1 MRINILSIAAAGF
14 LAMAGALPLSARD
27 SAVFTDSPGLFTDG
41 EWGTS
46 RAERYD
52 VAARLALPQM
62 TGTAV
67 ASVSFPWIVADGY
80 SDVRIWLSKALTVE
94 KKVNVPDVMEL
105 EAVYADGRMSATFP
119 EPYTLEEGGVYVGIS
134 FTMEQN
140 QTQEQKTPVA
150 AVTAGD
156 MFGTGF
162 WIHTSSTYGTRW
174 KDIAAERGML
184 PVFEVELTDVAPY
197 AAEIRMPEEEAY
209 VVAGETSAMPVDV
222 ISYGSG
228 RIGTLTL
235 SDTSGSYSAQLTV
248 DMDSDAECYFGYPTR
263 GSMTLPEFDAA
274 GRLDMRLSVEK
285 VDGEPNRLA
294 SEETPFTLFV
304 CSSRPEHLPLFE
316 EYTGTG
322 CGYCP
327 RGALGMEKLKEMY
340 GDRFVGVAYHISD
353 VMSIAVMED
362 YPNYAPAQP
371 DAYIDRYVKTDPYF
385 GPDMAAG
392 KFLVDEVWEAQAS
405 VFAPAHFSAVCRWT
419 DEERT
424 AIEVTSSTRFVR
436 DYDEADF
443 RVAYILVGDG
453 LQGRTID
460 WGQGNYYSGEVG
472 RWPAAF
478 DYLVDSPRVIYG
490 LTYDHVA
497 LCMPEMRGVPGSLP
511 SVIKTDE
518 EMEHTY
524 TISLDQAVNLKG
536 ESLIQDKDKLYVV
549 AVLLD
554 ASTGR
559 AVNCASAR
567 PGATAVGELPSDGA
581 AAEYY
586 TLQGVRTDAPAHGV
600 YIERRSDGTVRKVM
614 VK

>member
-1 MRINILSIAAAGF
+1 MRIHILSIAAAGLF
-14 LAMAGALPLSARD
+14 AMAGALPLSARD
-27 SAVFTDSPGLFTDG
+27 NAVFTDSPGLFSDG

-62 TGTAV
+62 VGAAV
-67 ASVSFPWIVADGY
+67 ESVSFPWIVAEGY

-94 KKVNVPDVMEL
+94 KKVNVPDIIEL
-105 EAVYADGRMSATFP
+105 EAAYADGKMSATLP
-119 EPYTLEEGGVYVGIS
+119 QPYTVEEGGVYVGIS
-134 FTMEQN
+134 FTVEQKE
-140 QTQEQKTPVA
+140 TQDQKTPVA

-156 MFGTGF
+156 TFGTGF
-162 WIHTSSTYGTRW
+162 WIHTSSTYGNRW

-184 PVFEVELTDVAPY
+184 PVFEVSLTDVAPR
-197 AAEIRMPEEEAY
+197 AAEIRLPEEEAY
-209 VVAGETSAMPVDV
+209 VVAGEGCGMQVDV
-222 ISYGSG
+222 VSYGSDP
-228 RIGTLTL
+228 IGDLTL
-235 SDTSGSYSAQLTV
+235 SDASGSYSGQLTV
-248 DMDSDAECYFGYPTR
+248 SMAPDEEFYFGYPVR
-263 GSMTLPEFDAA
+263 GSMALPVFETT
-274 GRLDMRLSVEK
+274 GRIGMELSVEK
-285 VDGEPNRLA
+285 VDGEPNSLA
-294 SEETPFTLFV
+294 AARVPLTLFV
-304 CSSRPEHLPLFE
+304 CPSRPEHRPLFE

-353 VMSIAVMED
+353 IMSIADMED

-371 DAYIDRYVKTDPYF
+371 DAFIDRYVKTDPYF
-385 GPDMAAG
+385 GPDMASG
-392 KFLVDEVWEAQAS
+392 KFLVDEVWESQAS
-405 VFAPAHFSAVCRWT
+405 VFSPAHFSAVCRWT

-472 RWPAAF
+472 KWPAAF
-478 DYLVDSPRVIYG
+478 DYLVDSPKVIYG
-490 LTYDHVA
+490 MTYDHVA
-497 LCMPEMRGVPGSLP
+497 LCIPEMRGVPGSLP
-511 SVIKTDE
+511 SVIKTGV

-524 TISLDQAVNLKG
+524 TISLDRAVNLKG
-536 ESLIQDKDKLYVV
+536 ESLIQDKDRLYVV

-554 ASTGR
+554 AATGR
-559 AVNCASAR
+559 AVNCESAR
-567 PGATAVGELPSDGA
+567 PGETAVGELPSDGVA
-581 AAEYY
+581 PEYY
-586 TLQGVRTDAPAHGV
+586 TLQGVRTDAPAHGL
-600 YIERRSDGTVRKVM
+600 YIERCPDGSARKVM
-614 VK
+614 IK